1 MRPSIQNLRPLA
13 RLLCLAG
20 AACFLMGCE
29 TTEQAKARKAGE
41 VDQYVNKDAG
51 GELSPAMEA
60 ANAAAGFLSN
70 GAGVHGSF

>member
-13 RLLCLAG
+13 RLFCLAG
-20 AACFLMGCE
+20 AVGFLMGCE
-29 TTEQAKARKAGE
+29 TTEQAKARKAG
-41 VDQYVNKDAG
+41 DADRYVKKDDG